1 MRILG
6 ECIELTSLCDGVPDC
21 TNGEDEDPVHC
32 IALSPLDDI
41 HQNTL
46 LIPDKI
52 YNGYLKVVYEC
63 QMKS

>member
-32 IALSPLDDI
+32 IALSPLVDI
-41 HQNTL
+41 HQLTL
-46 LIPDKI
+46 LIWVKI
-52 YNGYLKVVYEC
+52 YHGYFKV
-63 QMKS
+63 

>member
-1 MRILG
+1 MRSIG

-21 TNGEDEDPVHC
+21 TNGEDEDPIHC

-41 HQNTL
+41 HQNAL

-52 YNGYLKVVYEC
+52 NNGYLKV
-63 QMKS
+63 